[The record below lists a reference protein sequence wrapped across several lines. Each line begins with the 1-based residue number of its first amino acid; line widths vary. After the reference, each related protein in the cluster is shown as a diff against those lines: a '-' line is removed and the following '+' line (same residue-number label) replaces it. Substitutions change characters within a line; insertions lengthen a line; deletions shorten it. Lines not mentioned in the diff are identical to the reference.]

1 MHDETY
7 PTFTMF
13 ERFCIPTKGELLEK
27 ISEKFSGLNVETFF
41 ENIGTTK
48 KLILA
53 SVLFSFI
60 AAYLF
65 SFFLEYC
72 AALIVFVT
80 LIGFY
85 VGMGILSFFLW
96 KTWRVHK
103 TAFDKNDKDD
113 TAKRNMNLYK
123 ILFYSSIG
131 FICLTLCILLC
142 FFNRLLMAI
151 MVIKVKKFFIFFFLN
166 FF

>member
-7 PTFTMF
+7 PSYTMF
-13 ERFCIPTKGELLEK
+13 ERFCIPTSGELLDK
-27 ISEKFSGLNVETFF
+27 ISERFSGWSIETFF

-48 KLILA
+48 KLIIA

-60 AAYLF
+60 AAYIF

-72 AALIVFVT
+72 AAVIVFMT

-85 VGMGILSFFLW
+85 AGMSFLTFFLW

-103 TAFDKNDKDD
+103 EAFEKNEKDD
-113 TAKRNMNLYK
+113 VAKRNASLFK
-123 ILFYSSIG
+123 LFFYSSVG
-131 FICLTLCILLC
+131 FICVTLCMLLC
-142 FFNRLLMAI
+142 FFNRLIMAV
-151 MVIKVKKFFIFFFLN
+151 MVIKVKKKF
-166 FF
+166 